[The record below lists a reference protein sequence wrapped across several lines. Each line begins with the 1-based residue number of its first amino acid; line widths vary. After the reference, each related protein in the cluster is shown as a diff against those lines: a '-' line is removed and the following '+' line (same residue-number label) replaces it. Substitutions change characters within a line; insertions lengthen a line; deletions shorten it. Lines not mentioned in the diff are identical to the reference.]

1 LRLVTRIE
9 VLRSSRSTVHSRRVY
24 LHPHIDDGILTKVAL
39 GCCRSASVRSLFDAA
54 GGSKAKWSL
63 SIPASELH
71 SPPRSASWCWP
82 LAGICRSCRN
92 VSQQTLNC
100 RLLRHEPGPRRA
112 GRGDPLALRSSPEN
126 LACPV
131 SVDSATVLRGAHWAR
146 ERGDNSA
153 TVCFT
158 VTICLAIVRFLSS
171 KLFSSKSTRCL
182 SGCARFASDVRI
194 FFYPI
199 KELVVRIQ
207 CFNATSRLHRR
218 TPRRAL
224 SNHPIINSGA
234 HLCPIRSRLQA
245 LYIEGEDTSIYCAR
259 GAARNF
265 HEMISIYHIYLH
277 ILFL

>member
-1 LRLVTRIE
+1 

-194 FFYPI
+194 FS
-199 KELVVRIQ
+199 
-207 CFNATSRLHRR
+207 TRLRSSSYAFSASMLLR
-218 TPRRAL
+218 VSIDAPRAV
-224 SNHPIINSGA
+224 
-234 HLCPIRSRLQA
+234 RSRIIQSFM
-245 LYIEGEDTSIYCAR
+245 IGWKDTSIYCAR